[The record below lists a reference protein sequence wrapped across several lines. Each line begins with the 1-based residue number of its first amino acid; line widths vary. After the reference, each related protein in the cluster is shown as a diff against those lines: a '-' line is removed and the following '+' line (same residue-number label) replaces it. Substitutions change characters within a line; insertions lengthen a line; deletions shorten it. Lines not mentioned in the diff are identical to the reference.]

1 MNEIKMRSLVK
12 QLHSADPGN
21 RYEALG
27 MLYELKGQDDL
38 KIRVEMLKD
47 MVKEAAS
54 TFPER
59 VDVWDNPSLGL
70 VEFVCDY
77 PMPEIID
84 EILLHFD
91 GFDPDAK
98 VRALKCL
105 LLTKDEGIFQEIHDK
120 TVQLV
125 THEEVVLPVE
135 ELCEFPVLLKGIV
148 DKTIDQLESPYY
160 KYMYYDFITAI
171 NESGV
176 EAGYKRARVLPLLMA
191 DYAKLRDEYLKYDE
205 EYRSDYAYQSW
216 KESYFQLRYR
226 INVLIGLMNFYY
238 SEEAEGF
245 LKEAV
250 SCKDPRIST
259 NAVVIAMNK
268 NIPVQPDILQSLS
281 THVESAELMYWGL
294 AEHNKE
300 HLFPVSPKQPVLAK
314 AHLFNHLVHL
324 QDEEGEELNIFPENI
339 QVVDSV
345 DTVNSY
351 GQPLRYYLMS
361 FSHGDDVLA
370 AWVGGYS
377 LEEDDDSANMW
388 EGTHTDLEPLQNR
401 TVEEHKQIFLK
412 KREEYTRENEEIVYY
427 ESSPSLSKGL
437 WFFYAILISHW
448 IRVFING
455 ITETEI
461 YVSVG
466 FTLLG
471 GILTVYELWKKKRS
485 AVVIVGRELWKVK
498 GEKRESIPLQEI
510 KKVTYDKKQI
520 SVFNKENILTMKVPL
535 RWVEYG
541 EFYYAM
547 VEQTGHLR
555 EQPYIEKS
563 PIGKT

>member
-12 QLHSADPGN
+12 QLHSTDPGT

-27 MLYELKGQDDL
+27 TLYELKGHDDL

-84 EILLHFD
+84 EILLRFD

-98 VRALKCL
+98 VRALECL

-135 ELCEFPVLLKGIV
+135 ELCEFPVMLRAIV

-171 NESGV
+171 IESGV
-176 EAGYKRARVLPLLMA
+176 EAGYKRAKVLPVLLA
-191 DYAKLRDEYLKYDE
+191 DYAKLRDEYLNYDK
-205 EYRSDYAYQSW
+205 EYRSNYAYQSW
-216 KESYFQLRYR
+216 KESYFRLRYR

-250 SCKDPRIST
+250 SFKDPRICT
-259 NAVVIAMNK
+259 NAVVVAMNK
-268 NIPVQPDILQSLS
+268 NIPVQPDMLRSLS
-281 THVESAELMYWGL
+281 NHVESAELMYWGL

-324 QDEEGEELNIFPENI
+324 QDEEGEDLNIFPENI
-339 QVVDSV
+339 EVVDSV

-361 FSHGDDVLA
+361 FSHGDEVLA
-370 AWVGGYS
+370 AWVGGYG
-377 LEEDDDSANMW
+377 LEEEDDSAHMW
-388 EGTHTDLEPLQNR
+388 EGTHTDLEPIQNR
-401 TVEEHKQIFLK
+401 TVEEHKQLFLK
-412 KREEYTRENEEIVYY
+412 KREEYARENEETVYY

-461 YVSVG
+461 YISVG

-485 AVVIVGRELWKVK
+485 AVVIVGRKLMKVK
-498 GEKRESIPLQEI
+498 GEKKESIPLQEI

-520 SVFNKENILTMKVPL
+520 SVYNKENVITMKFPM

-541 EFYYAM
+541 EFYYVL

-555 EQPYIEKS
+555 EQPYIEE
-563 PIGKT
+563 

>member
-12 QLHSADPGN
+12 QLHSADPGT

-27 MLYELKGQDDL
+27 TLYELKGQDDL

-47 MVKEAAS
+47 MVKEAATS
-54 TFPER
+54 FPER

-84 EILLHFD
+84 EILLRFD

-98 VRALKCL
+98 VRALECL
-105 LLTKDEGIFQEIHDK
+105 LLTKDEGIFQEIHDL
-120 TVQLV
+120 TVQLI
-125 THEEVVLPVE
+125 TQEEVVLPVE
-135 ELCEFPVLLKGIV
+135 ELCEFPVLLRGIV
-148 DKTIDQLESPYY
+148 DKTIDQLEFPFY

-176 EAGYKRARVLPLLMA
+176 EAGYKRARILPVLLA
-191 DYAKLRDEYLKYDE
+191 DYAKLRDEYLKYDG

-226 INVLIGLMNFYY
+226 LNVLIGLMNFYY

-250 SCKDPRIST
+250 SFKDPRIST
-259 NAVVIAMNK
+259 NAVVVAMNK
-268 NIPVQPDILQSLS
+268 NIPVEPDILQSLS
-281 THVESAELMYWGL
+281 GHVESAEMMYWGL
-294 AEHNKE
+294 EEHNKE

-324 QDEEGEELNIFPENI
+324 QDEEEEDPNIFPENI

-377 LEEDDDSANMW
+377 LEEEDDSADMW
-388 EGTHTDLEPLQNR
+388 EGTHTDLEPIQKR
-401 TVEEHKQIFLK
+401 TVEEHKQHFLK
-412 KREEYTRENEEIVYY
+412 KREEYARENEQTVYY

-461 YVSVG
+461 YISVG

-471 GILTVYELWKKKRS
+471 GILTLYELWKKKRS
-485 AVVIVGRELWKVK
+485 AVVIVGKELRKVT
-498 GEKRESIPLQEI
+498 GERKESIPLQEI

-520 SVFNKENILTMKVPL
+520 SVYDKENVLAMKVPL

-541 EFYYAM
+541 EFYYVM

-555 EQPYIEKS
+555 EVPYIEE
-563 PIGKT
+563 

>member
-12 QLHSADPGN
+12 QLHSADPGD

-27 MLYELKGQDDL
+27 TLYELKGQDDL

-47 MVKEAAS
+47 MVKEAATS
-54 TFPER
+54 FPER

-84 EILLHFD
+84 EMLLRFD
-91 GFDPDAK
+91 GLDPDAK
-98 VRALKCL
+98 VRALECL

-120 TVQLV
+120 TVQLI

-135 ELCEFPVLLKGIV
+135 ELCEFPVLLRGIV
-148 DKTIDQLESPYY
+148 DKTIDQLDSPFY
-160 KYMYYDFITAI
+160 KYLYYDFITAI

-176 EAGYKRARVLPLLMA
+176 EAGYKRARILPVLLA
-191 DYAKLRDEYLKYDE
+191 DYEKLRDEYLKYDG

-226 INVLIGLMNFYY
+226 LNVLIGLMNFYY

-250 SCKDPRIST
+250 SFKDPRIST
-259 NAVVIAMNK
+259 NAVVVAMNK
-268 NIPVQPDILQSLS
+268 NIPVQPKILQSLS
-281 THVESAELMYWGL
+281 AHVESAEMMYWGL

-324 QDEEGEELNIFPENI
+324 QDEEGEDLNIFPENI

-377 LEEDDDSANMW
+377 LEEEDDSADMW
-388 EGTHTDLEPLQNR
+388 EGTHTDLEPIQKR
-401 TVEEHKQIFLK
+401 TVEEHKQLFLK
-412 KREEYTRENEEIVYY
+412 KRDEYARENEQTLYY

-448 IRVFING
+448 IRVFMNG
-455 ITETEI
+455 IDEEVYI
-461 YVSVG
+461 SIG

-471 GILTVYELWKKKRS
+471 GILTLYELWKKKRS
-485 AVVIVGRELWKVK
+485 AVVIVGRELRKVT
-498 GEKRESIPLQEI
+498 GEKKESIPLQEI

-520 SVFNKENILTMKVPL
+520 SVYNKENVLAMKVPL

-555 EQPYIEKS
+555 EQPYIEE
-563 PIGKT
+563 

>member
-12 QLHSADPGN
+12 QLHSADPGT
-21 RYEALG
+21 RYEVLG
-27 MLYELKGQDDL
+27 TLYELKGHDDL

-47 MVKEAAS
+47 MMKEAATS
-54 TFPER
+54 FPVR

-84 EILLHFD
+84 EILLRFE
-91 GFDPDAK
+91 GLDPDAK
-98 VRALKCL
+98 VRALECL

-120 TVQLV
+120 SVHLV

-148 DKTIDQLESPYY
+148 DKTFDQLESPHY

-176 EAGYKRARVLPLLMA
+176 EAGYKRARVLPLLLA
-191 DYAKLRDEYLKYDE
+191 DYAKLRDEYLKYDK

-216 KESYFQLRYR
+216 KETYFQLRYR
-226 INVLIGLMNFYY
+226 LNVLIGLMNFYY
-238 SEEAEGF
+238 SEETECF

-250 SCKDPRIST
+250 SFKDPRIST
-259 NAVVIAMNK
+259 NAVVVAMNK

-281 THVESAELMYWGL
+281 NHVESAEMMYWEL

-324 QDEEGEELNIFPENI
+324 QDEEGEELHIFPENI
-339 QVVDSV
+339 QVVDFV

-351 GQPLRYYLMS
+351 GQQLRYYLMS
-361 FSHGDDVLA
+361 FSHGDEVLA

-377 LEEDDDSANMW
+377 LEEEDDSADMW
-388 EGTHTDLEPLQNR
+388 EGTHTDLEPIQNR
-401 TVEEHKQIFLK
+401 TIEEHKQHFLK
-412 KREEYTRENEEIVYY
+412 KREEYARENEETVYY

-455 ITETEI
+455 IDEEVYI
-461 YVSVG
+461 SIG

-471 GILTVYELWKKKRS
+471 GILTLYELWKKKRS
-485 AVVIVGRELWKVK
+485 AVVIVGRELRKVT
-498 GEKRESIPLQEI
+498 GEKKESIPLQEI

-520 SVFNKENILTMKVPL
+520 SVYNKENVLTMKFPL

-541 EFYYAM
+541 EFYYVM
-547 VEQTGHLR
+547 VERTGHLR
-555 EQPYIEKS
+555 EQPYIEE
-563 PIGKT
+563 

>member
-12 QLHSADPGN
+12 QLHSADPGT

-27 MLYELKGQDDL
+27 KLYELKGQDDL

-84 EILLHFD
+84 EMLLRFD
-91 GFDPDAK
+91 GFDPNAK
-98 VRALKCL
+98 VRALECL

-176 EAGYKRARVLPLLMA
+176 EAGYKRARILPLLLA
-191 DYAKLRDEYLKYDE
+191 DYAKLRDEYLKYYK
-205 EYRSDYAYQSW
+205 EYRSNYAYQSW
-216 KESYFQLRYR
+216 KESYFRLRYR
-226 INVLIGLMNFYY
+226 LNVLIGLMNFYY

-250 SCKDPRIST
+250 SFKDPRIST
-259 NAVVIAMNK
+259 NAVVVAMNK
-268 NIPVQPDILQSLS
+268 NIPVEPDILQSLS
-281 THVESAELMYWGL
+281 THVESAEMMYWGL

-324 QDEEGEELNIFPENI
+324 QDEEGEELHIFPENI

-345 DTVNSY
+345 ETVNSY

-361 FSHGDDVLA
+361 FSHGDEVLA
-370 AWVGGYS
+370 AWVGGHS
-377 LEEDDDSANMW
+377 LEEEGDSADMW
-388 EGTHTDLEPLQNR
+388 EGTHTDLKQIQNR
-401 TVEEHKQIFLK
+401 TVEEHKQHFLK
-412 KREEYTRENEEIVYY
+412 KREEYARENEETVYY
-427 ESSPSLSKGL
+427 ESSPSLPKGL

-455 ITETEI
+455 ITETEVYI
-461 YVSVG
+461 SVG

-471 GILTVYELWKKKRS
+471 GILTLYELWKKKRS
-485 AVVIVGRELWKVK
+485 AVVIVGRELRKVT
-498 GEKRESIPLQEI
+498 GEKKESIPLQEI

-520 SVFNKENILTMKVPL
+520 SVYNKENVLTMKVPL

-541 EFYYAM
+541 EFYYVM

-555 EQPYIEKS
+555 ELPYIEE
-563 PIGKT
+563 

>member
-12 QLHSADPGN
+12 QLHSVDPGK

-27 MLYELKGQDDL
+27 SLYELKGHDDL

-91 GFDPDAK
+91 GFDPEAK
-98 VRALKCL
+98 VRALECL

-120 TVQLV
+120 TVQLI

-135 ELCEFPVLLKGIV
+135 ELCEFPVLLRGIV
-148 DKTIDQLESPYY
+148 DKTIDQLESPHY

-171 NESGV
+171 NGSGV
-176 EAGYKRARVLPLLMA
+176 EAGYKRARVLPLLLA
-191 DYAKLRDEYLKYDE
+191 DYAKLRDEYLKYDR
-205 EYRSDYAYQSW
+205 EYRSDYVYQSW

-226 INVLIGLMNFYY
+226 LNVLIGLMNFYY
-238 SEEAEGF
+238 SEESERS

-250 SCKDPRIST
+250 SFKDPRIST
-259 NAVVIAMNK
+259 NAVVVAMNK
-268 NIPVQPDILQSLS
+268 NIPVEPDILQSLS
-281 THVESAELMYWGL
+281 THVESAEMMYWGL
-294 AEHNKE
+294 AERNKE
-300 HLFPVSPKQPVLAK
+300 HLFPVSVKQPVLAK

-324 QDEEGEELNIFPENI
+324 HDEEGEELHIFPENI
-339 QVVDSV
+339 EVVDSV

-361 FSHGDDVLA
+361 FSHGDEVLA

-377 LEEDDDSANMW
+377 LEEEDDSADMW
-388 EGTHTDLEPLQNR
+388 EGTHTDLEPIENR
-401 TVEEHKQIFLK
+401 TVEEHKQLFLK
-412 KREEYTRENEEIVYY
+412 KREEYASENEQTVYY
-427 ESSPSLSKGL
+427 ESSPSLPKGL

-455 ITETEI
+455 IDEEI
-461 YVSVG
+461 YISIG

-485 AVVIVGRELWKVK
+485 AVVIVGRELRKVT
-498 GEKRESIPLQEI
+498 GEKKESIPLQEI

-520 SVFNKENILTMKVPL
+520 SVYNKENVLTMKVPL

-547 VEQTGHLR
+547 VERTEHLR
-555 EQPYIEKS
+555 EQPYIEE
-563 PIGKT
+563 

>member
-1 MNEIKMRSLVK
+1 MNEIKMRSLMK
-12 QLHSADPGN
+12 QLHSADPGT

-27 MLYELKGQDDL
+27 TLYELKGHDDL

-70 VEFVCDY
+70 MEFVCDY

-84 EILLHFD
+84 EMLLRFD

-98 VRALKCL
+98 VRALECL

-125 THEEVVLPVE
+125 TDEEVVLPVE

-148 DKTIDQLESPYY
+148 DKTINQLESPYY

-176 EAGYKRARVLPLLMA
+176 EAGYKRARILPVLLA
-191 DYAKLRDEYLKYDE
+191 DYAKLRDEYLKYDK

-216 KESYFQLRYR
+216 KDSYFRLRYR
-226 INVLIGLMNFYY
+226 LNVLIGLMNFYY
-238 SEEAEGF
+238 SEEAERF

-250 SCKDPRIST
+250 SFKDPRIST
-259 NAVVIAMNK
+259 NAVVVAMNK
-268 NIPVQPDILQSLS
+268 NIPIEPEILQSLS
-281 THVESAELMYWGL
+281 THVESAEMMYWGL

-377 LEEDDDSANMW
+377 LEEEDDSAEMW
-388 EGTHTDLEPLQNR
+388 EGTHTDLEPIQNR
-401 TVEEHKQIFLK
+401 TVEEHKQLFLK
-412 KREEYTRENEEIVYY
+412 KREEYARENEETVYY

-461 YVSVG
+461 YISVG

-485 AVVIVGRELWKVK
+485 AVVIVGRELRKVT
-498 GEKRESIPLQEI
+498 GEKKESIPLQEI

-520 SVFNKENILTMKVPL
+520 SVYNKENVLAMKVPL

-541 EFYYAM
+541 EFYYVM

-555 EQPYIEKS
+555 EQPYIEE
-563 PIGKT
+563 

>member
-12 QLHSADPGN
+12 QLHSEDPGN

-27 MLYELKGQDDL
+27 TLYELKGHDDL

-47 MVKEAAS
+47 MMKEAATS
-54 TFPER
+54 FPER

-84 EILLHFD
+84 EILLRFD

-98 VRALKCL
+98 VRALECL

-148 DKTIDQLESPYY
+148 DKTFDQLESPYY
-160 KYMYYDFITAI
+160 KYIYYDFITAI

-176 EAGYKRARVLPLLMA
+176 EAGYRRARILPVLLA
-191 DYAKLRDEYLKYDE
+191 DYATLRDEYLKYHK

-216 KESYFQLRYR
+216 KESYFRLRYR

-250 SCKDPRIST
+250 SFKDPRIST
-259 NAVVIAMNK
+259 NAVVVAMNK
-268 NIPVQPDILQSLS
+268 NIPVQPNILQSLS
-281 THVESAELMYWGL
+281 THVESAEMMYWGL

-314 AHLFNHLVHL
+314 AHLFNYLVHL
-324 QDEEGEELNIFPENI
+324 QDEEGEDLNIFPENI
-339 QVVDSV
+339 EVVDSV

-377 LEEDDDSANMW
+377 LEDEDDSAEMW
-388 EGTHTDLEPLQNR
+388 EGTHTDLEQIEKR
-401 TVEEHKQIFLK
+401 TIEEHKQHFLK
-412 KREEYTRENEEIVYY
+412 KREKYARENEETVYY
-427 ESSPSLSKGL
+427 ESSPSLPKGL

-455 ITETEI
+455 IDEEVYI
-461 YVSVG
+461 SIG

-471 GILTVYELWKKKRS
+471 GILTLYELWKKKRS
-485 AVVIVGRELWKVK
+485 TVVIVGRELRKVTD
-498 GEKRESIPLQEI
+498 EKKEIIHLQEI

-520 SVFNKENILTMKVPL
+520 SVYNKENVLTMKVPL

-555 EQPYIEKS
+555 EQPYIEE
-563 PIGKT
+563 